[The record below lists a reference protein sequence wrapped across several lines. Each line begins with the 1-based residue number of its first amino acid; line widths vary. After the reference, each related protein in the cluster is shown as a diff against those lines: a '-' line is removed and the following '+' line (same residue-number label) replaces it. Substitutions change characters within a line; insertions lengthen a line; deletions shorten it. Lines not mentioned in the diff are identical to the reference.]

1 MDYTKRFLS
10 FLIDEIIF
18 SVMSI
23 VLMLILSHIGIL
35 KENFNFSII
44 GPIIFWSLF
53 IFKDLKGKK
62 FWKKVYLSCKLW
74 TAKQK
79 KTASSLKCVL
89 RNLFYILGIFDLIF
103 MCYHSQ
109 GRRLGDYIV
118 GTKVIKL

>member
-18 SVMSI
+18 SVMAI

-53 IFKDLKGKK
+53 IFKDLKGKSFGK
-62 FWKKVYLSCKLW
+62 SIFKLQIVDCQTKKNSISTKMRL
-74 TAKQK
+74 TQ
-79 KTASSLKCVL
+79 
-89 RNLFYILGIFDLIF
+89 FILHIRHI
-103 MCYHSQ
+103 
-109 GRRLGDYIV
+109 
-118 GTKVIKL
+118 

>member
-53 IFKDLKGKK
+53 IFKLQIVD
-62 FWKKVYLSCKLW
+62 CQ
-74 TAKQK
+74 TK

>member
-44 GPIIFWSLF
+44 NTSVKI
-53 IFKDLKGKK
+53 
-62 FWKKVYLSCKLW
+62 YR
-74 TAKQK
+74 AK
-79 KTASSLKCVL
+79 S
-89 RNLFYILGIFDLIF
+89 
-103 MCYHSQ
+103 
-109 GRRLGDYIV
+109 
-118 GTKVIKL
+118 

>member
-23 VLMLILSHIGIL
+23 VLMLIFSHIGIL

-53 IFKDLKGKK
+53 IFKDLKGKSFGK
-62 FWKKVYLSCKLW
+62 SIFKLQIVDCQ
-74 TAKQK
+74 TK
-79 KTASSLKCVL
+79 KTASPLKCVL

>member
-53 IFKDLKGKK
+53 IFKDLKGKSFGK
-62 FWKKVYLSCKLW
+62 SIFNLISATLLSSHD
-74 TAKQK
+74 T
-79 KTASSLKCVL
+79 TVFL
-89 RNLFYILGIFDLIF
+89 RF
-103 MCYHSQ
+103 S
-109 GRRLGDYIV
+109 
-118 GTKVIKL
+118 

>member
-44 GPIIFWSLF
+44 GQCCPKRF
-53 IFKDLKGKK
+53 I
-62 FWKKVYLSCKLW
+62 
-74 TAKQK
+74 
-79 KTASSLKCVL
+79 
-89 RNLFYILGIFDLIF
+89 
-103 MCYHSQ
+103 
-109 GRRLGDYIV
+109 
-118 GTKVIKL
+118 GTMNMGLL